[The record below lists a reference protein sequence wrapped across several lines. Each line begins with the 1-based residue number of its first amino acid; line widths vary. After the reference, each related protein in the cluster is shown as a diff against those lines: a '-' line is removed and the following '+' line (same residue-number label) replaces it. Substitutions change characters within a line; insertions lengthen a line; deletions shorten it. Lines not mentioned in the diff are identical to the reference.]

1 MNQAQTAL
9 NEALQAQQDA
19 AGTADSADDDAASQ
33 RVTEA
38 QAAYDAAAAELAALQ
53 PAEETDGNTEPAADS
68 AEEPQSEP
76 DSANG
81 ENAG

>member
-1 MNQAQTAL
+1 VCVEGVET
-9 NEALQAQQDA
+9 
-19 AGTADSADDDAASQ
+19 T
-33 RVTEA
+33 
-38 QAAYDAAAAELAALQ
+38 AELAALQ
-53 PAEETDGNTEPAADS
+53 PAEEPDGNTEPAADS

>member
-1 MNQAQTAL
+1 MDLLDKFATV
-9 NEALQAQQDA
+9 
-19 AGTADSADDDAASQ
+19 TVKADDRITSEDKAFC
-33 RVTEA
+33 EA
-38 QAAYDAAAAELAALQ
+38 HQAAYDAAAAELAALQ
-53 PAEETDGNTEPAADS
+53 PAEETDGNTEPVADS

>member
-1 MNQAQTAL
+1 MRHIRHKR
-9 NEALQAQQDA
+9 
-19 AGTADSADDDAASQ
+19 ADRMQRRIIGLKADH
-33 RVTEA
+33 T
-38 QAAYDAAAAELAALQ
+38 ELAALQ
-53 PAEETDGNTEPAADS
+53 PAEETDGNNEPAADS

>member
-1 MNQAQTAL
+1 MEGVET
-9 NEALQAQQDA
+9 
-19 AGTADSADDDAASQ
+19 T
-33 RVTEA
+33 
-38 QAAYDAAAAELAALQ
+38 AELAALQ
-53 PAEETDGNTEPAADS
+53 PAEEPDGNTEPAADS

>member
-1 MNQAQTAL
+1 M
-9 NEALQAQQDA
+9 
-19 AGTADSADDDAASQ
+19 
-33 RVTEA
+33 VEA

>member
-1 MNQAQTAL
+1 MQAIKD
-9 NEALQAQQDA
+9 QAAADA
-19 AGTADSADDDAASQ
+19 VIEKIAAIGTVTLDSKDAIDA
-33 RVTEA
+33 A

-53 PAEETDGNTEPAADS
+53 PAEEPDGNTEPAADS